1 MKKGTTL
8 QPCKRKSR
16 QLEMDTIIQENNMM
30 ENLVIGLLSAL
41 TSQPQKYHHVTK
53 HPVVLYYAL
62 IIWIWE
68 ENI

>member
-1 MKKGTTL
+1 
-8 QPCKRKSR
+8 
-16 QLEMDTIIQENNMM
+16 MM